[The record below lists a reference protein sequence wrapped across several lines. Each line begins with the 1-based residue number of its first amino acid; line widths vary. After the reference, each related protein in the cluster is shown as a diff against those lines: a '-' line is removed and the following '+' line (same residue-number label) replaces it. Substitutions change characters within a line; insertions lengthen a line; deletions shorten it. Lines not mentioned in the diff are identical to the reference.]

1 MKKGKQ
7 ILALLICMLMVLSL
21 SACGSGDSAAPPTA
35 DAPENTTEAPANDAS
50 ADAADETVDTGDK
63 VQLTFSLWGSD
74 EEQKVTQEVLD
85 KFNATQD
92 RIEVNAIAIPWET
105 YTEKLNTMAT
115 ANELPDAGMVNEG
128 YVIQYAEMGLLM
140 DASEMYEGK
149 AAPLDAITFKYEGK
163 PVAYASSNEILMMYY
178 NKDMFDAAGVDYPPN
193 SADDAWTW
201 DEFVDVAKQLTLDA
215 NGKTPND
222 ADFDPNNIVQ
232 YGCMVENLTWQLEV
246 WALSNGGGFYDADG
260 NVTIN
265 DPAAI
270 EAIQRVADLHLVH
283 HVAPLS
289 TGLTDDGVPRSL
301 VAGTVA
307 MTTNG
312 AWNQGTALYADGE
325 YVVNYGVGVLPY
337 MQEKVSICTSGTA
350 TAFSQT
356 KYPEETMEFIRWYN
370 DPDNNWGLI
379 ESGIWMPNL
388 ESYYTDETLT
398 KKWLDNPAYL
408 PMPEIKPVLVDYT
421 RDYVVST
428 SWFYVNNTG
437 DFNAL
442 LGDILGTVWTGDAT
456 AEEVITANLDALE
469 AAHNGM

>member
-1 MKKGKQ
+1 MKKARNA
-7 ILALLICMLMVLSL
+7 LALLLCILMVFGLV
-21 SACGSGDSAAPPTA
+21 ACGGGASSAS
-35 DAPENTTEAPANDAS
+35 APAAGGS
-50 ADAADETVDTGDK
+50 GAAEPAAGGSEPAGDK

-74 EEQKVTQEVLD
+74 EEQKVTQAVLD
-85 KFNATQD
+85 NFNATQD
-92 RIEVNAIAIPWET
+92 RIEVTAVAIPWET

-140 DASEMYEGK
+140 DASDMYAGK
-149 AAPLDAITFKYEGK
+149 AAPLDAVTFKYEGT
-163 PVAYASSNEILMMYY
+163 PVAYSSSNEILMLFF
-178 NKDMFDAAGVDYPPN
+178 NKDMFDAAGVPYPPS
-193 SADDAWTW
+193 SAEEAWSW
-201 DEFVDVAKQLTLDA
+201 DEFVEVAKQLTFDT
-215 NGKTPND
+215 NGNTPND
-222 ADFDPNNIVQ
+222 AGFDKDSIVQ

-246 WALSNGGGFYDADG
+246 WCLSNGSGFYDEDG
-260 NVTIN
+260 NVTIS

-270 EAIQRVADLHLVH
+270 EAIQRVADLYLVH

-312 AWNQGTALYADGE
+312 AWNQGTSLYADGE
-325 YVVNYGVGVLPY
+325 RVVNYGVGVLPY

-350 TAFSQT
+350 TAFAQT

-379 ESGIWMPNL
+379 ESAIWMPNL
-388 ESYYTDETLT
+388 ESYYTDDALT
-398 KKWLDNPAYL
+398 EKWLDNPAYL
-408 PMPEIKPVLVDYT
+408 PMEEIKPVLVDYT
-421 RDYVVST
+421 RDYVVSA
-428 SWFYVNNTG
+428 SWYYVNNTG

-456 AEEVITANLDALE
+456 AEEVITANLSALE
-469 AAHNGM
+469 AEHTGM

>member
-1 MKKGKQ
+1 MKKMKNVLTLLLSA
-7 ILALLICMLMVLSL
+7 ILLLSL
-21 SACGSGDSAAPPTA
+21 AACGSSTS
-35 DAPENTTEAPANDAS
+35 NSTSTEAPKDDS
-50 ADAADETVDTGDK
+50 ATVATDVPKAEDVPEAEDSGEK
-63 VQLTFSLWGSD
+63 IQLTFSLWGGE
-74 EEQKVTQEVLD
+74 EEQKVTQGVLD
-85 KFNATQD
+85 AYNASQD
-92 RIEVNAIAIPWET
+92 KVEVTAVAIPWET

-115 ANELPDAGMVNEG
+115 AKELPDAGMVNEG

-140 DASEMYEGK
+140 DASEMYAGK
-149 AAPLDAITFKYEGK
+149 DAPLDAVTFKYNGT
-163 PVAYASSNEILMMYY
+163 PVAYSSSNEILMLFF
-178 NKDMFDAAGVDYPPN
+178 NKDMFDEAGVDYPP
-193 SADDAWTW
+193 ATAEDAWTW
-201 DEFVDVAKQLTLDA
+201 DEFVEVAKQLTFDS
-215 NGKTPND
+215 NGNTPND
-222 ADFDPNNIVQ
+222 DGFDPDSIVQ

-246 WALSNGGGFYDADG
+246 WCLSNGSGFYDEDG
-260 NVTIN
+260 NVIIN

-270 EAIQRVADLHLVH
+270 EAIQRVADLYLVD

-312 AWNQGTALYADGE
+312 AWNQGTALYADDDF
-325 YVVNYGVGVLPY
+325 VVNYGVGVLPY
-337 MQEKVSICTSGTA
+337 MKEKVSICTSGTA

-356 KYPEETMEFIRWYN
+356 KHPEETMEFIRWYN

-388 ESYYTDETLT
+388 EGYYTDEALT
-398 KKWLDNPAYL
+398 EKWLHNPAYL
-408 PMPEIKPVLVDYT
+408 PMEEVKPVLVDYT
-421 RDYVVST
+421 RENAVST
-428 SWFYVNNTG
+428 AWYYVNNTG

-456 AEEVITANLDALE
+456 VEEVINKNLDALE